1 LVKNLS
7 EKFYTIYNIIR
18 SLLHLPEADE
28 NGNCNCLRILEE
40 TLQLTIVCWWGGGG
54 ENAGEGRGKVIGGVV
69 GFVVK
74 LGQGVEGLLLL
85 LEVVTPHPCTAR
97 K

>member
-1 LVKNLS
+1 MVTEDLLITGV
-7 EKFYTIYNIIR
+7 
-18 SLLHLPEADE
+18 SLEQK
-28 NGNCNCLRILEE
+28 
-40 TLQLTIVCWWGGGG
+40 TLQLTIVCWWDGGG

-74 LGQGVEGLLLL
+74 LGHGVEGLLLL
-85 LEVVTPHPCTAR
+85 LLEAVTPHPCTAR